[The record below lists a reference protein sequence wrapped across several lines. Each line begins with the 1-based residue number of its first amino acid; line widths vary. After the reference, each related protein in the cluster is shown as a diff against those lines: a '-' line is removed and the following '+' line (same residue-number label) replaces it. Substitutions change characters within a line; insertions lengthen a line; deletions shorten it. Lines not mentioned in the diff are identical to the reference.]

1 MARLTEKSSLIASV
15 LAAIG
20 ASVCCVGPLVLLA
33 LGIGGSWV
41 GSLTAMEPYR
51 PFFIGMTLLFLGLA
65 FRKLYLVPQVCTP
78 GTPCADPR
86 TRQRQRLTFWIV
98 TVLLLGLLAVP
109 WFAPL
114 FYRKETPMR
123 KLLIALL
130 AAIPLTVL
138 AATPKTVTLAVQNMT
153 CELCPIT
160 VKKSL
165 EKVPGVSAVKVDFDR
180 KTAIVTYDADKA
192 QPEALTKATTNAGY
206 PSTVQK

>member
-1 MARLTEKSSLIASV
+1 
-15 LAAIG
+15 
-20 ASVCCVGPLVLLA
+20 
-33 LGIGGSWV
+33 
-41 GSLTAMEPYR
+41 
-51 PFFIGMTLLFLGLA
+51 
-65 FRKLYLVPQVCTP
+65 
-78 GTPCADPR
+78 
-86 TRQRQRLTFWIV
+86 
-98 TVLLLGLLAVP
+98 
-109 WFAPL
+109 
-114 FYRKETPMR
+114 MR

-192 QPEALTKATTNAGY
+192 QPAAGEEFG
-206 PSTVQK
+206 SLHGDFLNG